1 MKERKLTLWTKDY
14 TCITLAT
21 ILTAIGGEAMSL
33 PVMLMVFE
41 ETGSTMLSSIILIC
55 SMLPDIIL
63 PVLVAPFIDKGSKK
77 KWIVGLDI
85 TTALLY
91 IGMGVWVCNYAFHY
105 VLYVIFIL
113 SVGTI
118 SVFYRLAYNAWFPDL
133 IPKGFEQK
141 GYAFSET
148 IYPCVVIVMAP
159 VATFLYENTTMSFIF
174 VLVGSIAALAVL
186 VESMVEEK
194 KKVSTNEQTSY
205 SLAKYKADIVDG
217 FAYMKREKGIRNI
230 YTYMSI
236 SQGISTGNGV
246 IIQAFFQ
253 THPVMSVTML
263 GLLQSVE
270 MIGRAFGGMV
280 QYKVEI
286 PPKKRYGITKFVY
299 TFYEIADILIL
310 YLPYPLMAVL
320 RFFCG
325 AMGIT
330 SATIRG
336 AATQSY
342 IQEDMRARVNALFQV
357 FFAVGGIVFQLV
369 AGGLGQV
376 LPYRM
381 VTVLLGI
388 IGLTAIWFLIV
399 LPDKENRK
407 VYEAVRE

>member
-1 MKERKLTLWTKDY
+1 MKDQKPTLWTKDY
-14 TCITLAT
+14 TCITFAT
-21 ILTAIGGEAMSL
+21 ILSAIGGEAMSL
-33 PVMLMVFE
+33 PVMLLVFD

-63 PVLVAPFIDKGSKK
+63 PVLVAPFIDNGSKK

-85 TTALLY
+85 ATALLY
-91 IGMGVWVCNYAFHY
+91 IGMGLWVRNHVFHY
-105 VLYVIFIL
+105 ALYVIFIL
-113 SVGTI
+113 AIGTI

-174 VLVGSIAALAVL
+174 LLVGGIAGVSVT
-186 VESMVEEK
+186 VESMIKEQKKGRNEEEK
-194 KKVSTNEQTSY
+194 SY
-205 SLAKYKADIVDG
+205 SISQYKADIVDG
-217 FAYMKREKGIRNI
+217 FAYLKREKGIRNI

-253 THPVMSVTML
+253 SHPVMSVTML
-263 GLLQSVE
+263 GFLQSVE

-310 YLPYPLMAVL
+310 YLPYPFMAVL

-325 AMGIT
+325 AFGIT

-357 FFAVGGIVFQLV
+357 FFAVGGIVFQLI

-376 LPYRM
+376 LPYRV
-381 VTVLLGI
+381 VTVILGI
-388 IGLTAIWFLIV
+388 TGLTAIWFLIV
-399 LPDKENRK
+399 LPDEENRK

>member
-1 MKERKLTLWTKDY
+1 MKDQKLTLWTKDY

-21 ILTAIGGEAMSL
+21 ILSAIGGEAMSL
-33 PVMLMVFE
+33 PVMLLVFD

-63 PVLVAPFIDKGSKK
+63 PILAAPFIDKGSKK
-77 KWIVGLDI
+77 TWIVGLDI
-85 TTALLY
+85 MTALIY
-91 IGMGVWVCNYAFHY
+91 IGMGFWIRKHTFNYL
-105 VLYVIFIL
+105 LYVIFIL
-113 SVGTI
+113 AIGTI
-118 SVFYRLAYNAWFPDL
+118 SVFYRLAYNAWFPEL

-159 VATFLYENTTMSFIF
+159 VATFLYENTNMSFIF
-174 VLVGSIAALAVL
+174 VLVGGIAALSVI
-186 VESMVEEK
+186 VESMIKEQK
-194 KKVSTNEQTSY
+194 KALNKGQNTY
-205 SLAKYKADIVDG
+205 SLSQYKADIVNG
-217 FAYMKREKGIRNI
+217 FAYIKKEKGLRNI

-236 SQGISTGNGV
+236 SQGVSTGNGV

-253 THPVMSVTML
+253 SHPVMSVTML
-263 GLLQSVE
+263 GFLQSVE
-270 MIGRAFGGMV
+270 MIGRTLGGVV
-280 QYKVEI
+280 QYKIEI
-286 PPKKRYGITKFVY
+286 PPKKRYEITKFVY

-325 AMGIT
+325 AFGIT

-357 FFAVGGIVFQLV
+357 FFAVGGIVFQLI
-369 AGGLGQV
+369 AGALGQV
-376 LPYRM
+376 LPYRV
-381 VTVLLGI
+381 VTVILGI
-388 IGLTAIWFLIV
+388 IGLTAIWILIV
-399 LPDKENRK
+399 LPDEENRK